1 MLLDFLK
8 LSADHHKNLIFYA
21 VIKATGNIT
30 GRKYVMSC
38 GSCRMDGFYV
48 ICCEEI
54 ANLRKFCLEIYFVCE
69 LENSHH
75 SSMAVAE
82 WLGLAHRTTIFR

>member
-1 MLLDFLK
+1 
-8 LSADHHKNLIFYA
+8 
-21 VIKATGNIT
+21 
-30 GRKYVMSC
+30 
-38 GSCRMDGFYV
+38 MDGVYV